1 MIIID
6 SDLMINLKEEIL
18 KFVNKKWVED
28 DPAILW
34 NYARDMSENEPGN
47 PELVIL
53 PESIEELQR
62 IIKFANE
69 NKVPI
74 TPYVCGANVGGLAIP
89 RKGGIVVDMKRLD
102 KITVDKENM
111 VAIVEPGVTFGH
123 LKKLLDEEYP
133 TLRYSIP
140 MAPPFTSVLV
150 NGIMGGLGNLSHK
163 YGSMS
168 DMVTSMEVLLPTG
181 ELIKLGSA
189 AVSPYWFGLHPLP
202 NIAGLFINMQGVLG
216 ITTRLGI
223 NLWSKPKVTASGI
236 LFALEGPEAVYNS
249 LIFKL
254 SHSETCDELAGGLFH
269 YSLGKGM
276 LPMDELKVLMK
287 SVMDID
293 DIENR
298 SYFLT
303 WVNIGANNDK
313 QLKQK
318 WKVVNKLVNETNK
331 NEKRNLILLNTA
343 DFGDLGKKIDDSL
356 DLPMQLPPM
365 YDLREGGGLSWVGS
379 YVPLTKW
386 LEACNRGLVVMDK
399 YGFLPGV
406 LHRPMKRGHYG
417 VLRFFIP
424 FNKNDPEE
432 GKTVKKI
439 CNELLD
445 IILDVGGVPY
455 KVPAWAAEKLMER
468 ADPNYVD
475 LLKRLKKFFDPNG
488 IMNPGRL
495 IF

>member
-1 MIIID
+1 
-6 SDLMINLKEEIL
+6 MINLKEEIL
-18 KFVNKKWVED
+18 KIVNEKWVED

-47 PELVIL
+47 PELVVL
-53 PESIEELQR
+53 PKNIEELQS
-62 IIKFANE
+62 IIKFANTH
-69 NKVPI
+69 KVPI
-74 TPYVCGANVGGLAIP
+74 TPYVCGANVGGLAIA
-89 RKGGIVVDMKRLD
+89 RKGGIVVDLKRLD
-102 KITVDKENM
+102 KIVIDKENM
-111 VAIVEPGVTFGH
+111 CAIIEPGVTFGH

-150 NGIMGGLGNLSHK
+150 NAIMGGLGNLSHK

-168 DMVTSMEVLLPTG
+168 DMVSSMEVLLANG

-202 NIAGLFINMQGVLG
+202 NIAGLFINMQGILG
-216 ITTRLGI
+216 ITTRVGI
-223 NLWSKPKVTASGI
+223 NLWPKPNLSANGI
-236 LFALEGPEAVYNS
+236 LFALEGPEAVYDS

-254 SHSETCDELAGGLFH
+254 SHSEICDELSGGLFH

-276 LPMDELKVLMK
+276 LPMEDLKSLMQ
-287 SVMDID
+287 SVMKID
-293 DIENR
+293 NIENR

-303 WVNIGANNDK
+303 WLTIGANNDK
-313 QLKQK
+313 ELKAK
-318 WKVVNKLVNETNK
+318 WKVINKLVNDTNK
-331 NEKRNLILLNTA
+331 IENRNLILLNTA
-343 DFGDLGKKIDDSL
+343 DFGDVGKKIENSL
-356 DLPMQLPPM
+356 DLPIQLPSM
-365 YDLREGGGLSWVGS
+365 YDLREGGGLTWVGS

-386 LEACNRGLVVMDK
+386 LEACKKGLKVMEK

-424 FNKNDPEE
+424 FNKNDPED
-432 GKTVKKI
+432 GKIARKI
-439 CNELLD
+439 CNELVD
-445 IILDVGGVPY
+445 IVLDVGGIPY
-455 KVPAWAAEKLMER
+455 KLPAWAAGKLVER
-468 ADPNYVD
+468 ADPGYIE
-475 LLKRLKKFFDPNG
+475 LLKKFKTLLDPNG